1 MKAKELLLLCL
12 FTFISLSTNAEQYQK
27 NERKIKLEKY
37 ESEGSVVKDKRSITT
52 HELFAYLNPD
62 SELIFIDLNSIVNTQ
77 VSVTNL
83 STAETIFSDSY
94 STSEIVLD
102 LAGLLNEGEEYRLEI
117 TIGDIVL
124 YGDFIY

>member
-1 MKAKELLLLCL
+1 MKTKGLLLLCL
-12 FTFISLSTNAEQYQK
+12 FAFISLNINAGLCQK
-27 NERKIKLEKY
+27 NDRKIKLEKHD
-37 ESEGSVVKDKRSITT
+37 SETSPEKVGRSVTT
-52 HELFAYLNPD
+52 FEVFAYLN
-62 SELIFIDLNSIVNTQ
+62 SECELISVDLNDFVDTQ

>member
-1 MKAKELLLLCL
+1 MKIRKPLLCL
-12 FTFISLSTNAEQYQK
+12 FAFVCMTMNVMSQSNRE
-27 NERKIKLEKY
+27 KINLE
-37 ESEGSVVKDKRSITT
+37 SITT
-52 HELFAYLNPD
+52 SSTSNKGTRSVFLKPSAFFYSDSQSILITFPNGFAD
-62 SELIFIDLNSIVNTQ
+62 VQ

-102 LAGLLNEGEEYRLEI
+102 LVGLLNEGEEYRLEI